1 MMQNYTNSIFW
12 VETDKIKPNPYQPRR
27 EFDERALVDLADSI
41 RQYGVL
47 QPLVVT
53 RNEIEK
59 PDGLSVE
66 YELIAGERRLRASRI
81 AGLPQVPVIIRSG
94 AEDSKVK
101 LELAIIE
108 NLQREDLN
116 PIDRAWAFMRLHSE
130 FGFTHAEI
138 GKKMGKSREYVSNS
152 LRLLA
157 LPQEIMTALAE
168 RKISEGHTR
177 PLMMLSD
184 RPDEQTTLFKEIVI
198 KKLSVREAEQ
208 LARGIAKDKVR
219 KKDVEHDP
227 QIANYEEK
235 LAESLGTRVHIERR
249 DVGGKIVIDYFSPDD
264 LETIL
269 DLLKNNGTNK
279 NAMLEKY
286 INAQPVAQ
294 ATEVTSE
301 PVATVP
307 EIYQPELPAYQAQGS
322 HEMTIAHQELESPTI
337 EPSYLAQNE
346 PEMQQAAML
355 DDRSSEEV
363 EQDENSDLYNI
374 NNFTI

>member
-301 PVATVP
+301 PVVMVP

-322 HEMTIAHQELESPTI
+322 HEMTVAHQELESPTI